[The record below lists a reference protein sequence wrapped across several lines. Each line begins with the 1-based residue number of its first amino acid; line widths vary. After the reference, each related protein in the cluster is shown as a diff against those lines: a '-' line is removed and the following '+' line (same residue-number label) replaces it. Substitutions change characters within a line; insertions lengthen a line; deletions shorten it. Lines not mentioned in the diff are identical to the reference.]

1 MLFEIVWNDLKLHT
15 QTHTHTH
22 THVHTHIPLKIHV
35 KEYLFRS
42 LNEHKH
48 FILNNIEF
56 NK

>member
-1 MLFEIVWNDLKLHT
+1 MLFEIVCNDLKLHT